1 MNIPK
6 CTFVA
11 VLSTIATSLFAQ
23 QKVTITIDASK
34 KEAPVASTL
43 HGIFFEEISHAGEGG
58 LYAELVQNRD
68 FEATTIPQGWKVDG
82 RTLTTSFG
90 WKTEVWFSDDLT
102 GWSLVK
108 EGDADGAIAKDE
120 NKPLNAR

>member
-1 MNIPK
+1 MNRIW
-6 CTFVA
+6 VVIGA
-11 VLSTIATSLFAQ
+11 IVLVSTGALLMQNPPARGQ
-23 QKVTITIDASK
+23 AG
-34 KEAPVASTL
+34 APVSIIVNGAAPRTTVSPEL
-43 HGIFFEEISHAGEGG
+43 YGIFFEEISHAGEGG

-82 RTLTTSFG
+82 HTLTTSFG

-108 EGDADGAIAKDE
+108 EGDAD
-120 NKPLNAR
+120 